1 MILLVCLWV
10 VTVSSRVL
18 ENDMEIELIESGRK
32 HEANFSADV
41 MMGRMALEETLC
53 PSVLWII
60 SSPSE
65 GKDEE

>member
-1 MILLVCLWV
+1 M
-10 VTVSSRVL
+10 TVSSRVL
-18 ENDMEIELIESGRK
+18 ENDMEIELIEFGRK
-32 HEANFSADV
+32 HKANFSADV

>member
-53 PSVLWII
+53 PSVL
-60 SSPSE
+60 
-65 GKDEE
+65 